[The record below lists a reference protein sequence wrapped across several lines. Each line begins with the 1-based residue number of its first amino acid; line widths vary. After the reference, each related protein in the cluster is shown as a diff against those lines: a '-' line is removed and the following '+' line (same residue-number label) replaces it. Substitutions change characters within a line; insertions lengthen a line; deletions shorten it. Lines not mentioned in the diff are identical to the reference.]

1 MSPHTLSEP
10 TTVYAL
16 MGSRAAILV
25 LGGLIT
31 YYAYTAYQRTGS
43 SSLRALAGG
52 FALVVLGSLI
62 GGAMHTVVGVD
73 ILLSLVFDSLFTAAG
88 FALLLYS
95 LYAED

>member
-16 MGSRAAILV
+16 MGSRAAILL

-31 YYAYTAYQRTGS
+31 YYSYRAYQRTGS
-43 SSLRALAGG
+43 RSLRALAGG
-52 FALVVLGSLI
+52 FFLVVTGSII
-62 GGAMHTVVGVD
+62 GGLMHTVMD
-73 ILLSLVFDSLFTAAG
+73 IDVLLSLVVDSILTALG

-95 LYAED
+95 LYTDE